1 MKDTL
6 IIVPTFNEIDNIE
19 LLLAAIFNRYP
30 EIHVLVVDDNSPDRT
45 AEKVNYCITNKFPK
59 QLFLLKRLNKQGL
72 GSAYIEGF
80 KWSLKGSYKYIFEM
94 DADFSHSPKD
104 LEQIYKACSED
115 QIDLAIGSRYKG
127 GINVVNWPLSRILLS
142 YLASWYVRLLTNM
155 PIKDPTAGFVC
166 YKRSVL
172 ESIDLDRVKF
182 VGYAFQIEMKYKAY
196 NKKFKIKE
204 IPIIFTD
211 RARGVSKLTK
221 GIIMEA
227 VIGVIRMRF
236 QQILGKL

>member
-19 LLLAAIFNRYP
+19 LLLTAIFNRYQ
-30 EIHVLVVDDNSPDRT
+30 EVHVLVVDDNSPDGT
-45 AEKVNYCITNKFPK
+45 AEKVSCITNKFPK
-59 QLFLLKRLNKQGL
+59 QLFLLKRPNKQGL

-142 YLASWYVRLLTNM
+142 YLASCYVRLITNM

-172 ESIDLDRVKF
+172 ESIDLDLVKF

-221 GIIMEA
+221 SIIMEA

>member
-30 EIHVLVVDDNSPDRT
+30 EVHVLVVDDNSPDGT
-45 AEKVNYCITNKFPK
+45 AEKVGCITNKFPK

>member
-19 LLLAAIFNRYP
+19 SLLADIFNRYP
-30 EIHVLVVDDNSPDRT
+30 EVHVLVVDDNSPDRT

>member
-19 LLLAAIFNRYP
+19 LLLASIFNRYQ
-30 EIHVLVVDDNSPDRT
+30 EVHVLVVDDNSPDRT
-45 AEKVNYCITNKFPK
+45 AEKVNCITNKFPK

-172 ESIDLDRVKF
+172 ESINLDRVKF

>member
-1 MKDTL
+1 
-6 IIVPTFNEIDNIE
+6 
-19 LLLAAIFNRYP
+19 
-30 EIHVLVVDDNSPDRT
+30 
-45 AEKVNYCITNKFPK
+45 
-59 QLFLLKRLNKQGL
+59 
-72 GSAYIEGF
+72 
-80 KWSLKGSYKYIFEM
+80 
-94 DADFSHSPKD
+94 
-104 LEQIYKACSED
+104 
-115 QIDLAIGSRYKG
+115 
-127 GINVVNWPLSRILLS
+127 
-142 YLASWYVRLLTNM
+142 M

-166 YKRSVL
+166 YKRIVL

-196 NKKFKIKE
+196 SKKFKIKE

-211 RARGVSKLTK
+211 RSRGVSKLTK

>member
-19 LLLAAIFNRYP
+19 LLLAAIFNRYQ
-30 EIHVLVVDDNSPDRT
+30 EVHVLVVDDNSPDGT
-45 AEKVNYCITNKFPK
+45 AKRVSCITNKFPK

-115 QIDLAIGSRYKG
+115 QVDLAIGSRYKG

-166 YKRSVL
+166 YKRIVL

-236 QQILGKL
+236 QQIIGKL

>member
-1 MKDTL
+1 
-6 IIVPTFNEIDNIE
+6 
-19 LLLAAIFNRYP
+19 
-30 EIHVLVVDDNSPDRT
+30 
-45 AEKVNYCITNKFPK
+45 
-59 QLFLLKRLNKQGL
+59 
-72 GSAYIEGF
+72 
-80 KWSLKGSYKYIFEM
+80 
-94 DADFSHSPKD
+94 
-104 LEQIYKACSED
+104 
-115 QIDLAIGSRYKG
+115 
-127 GINVVNWPLSRILLS
+127 
-142 YLASWYVRLLTNM
+142 M

-172 ESIDLDRVKF
+172 ESINLDRVKF

>member
-19 LLLAAIFNRYP
+19 SLLADIFNRYP
-30 EIHVLVVDDNSPDRT
+30 EVHVLVVDDNSPDRT
-45 AEKVNYCITNKFPK
+45 AEKVNCITNKFPK

>member
-19 LLLAAIFNRYP
+19 LLLTAIFNRYQ
-30 EIHVLVVDDNSPDRT
+30 EVHVLVVDDNSPDGT
-45 AEKVNYCITNKFPK
+45 AKRVSCIKNKFPK

-166 YKRSVL
+166 YKRIVL

-211 RARGVSKLTK
+211 RSRGVSKLTK

>member
-19 LLLAAIFNRYP
+19 SLLADIFKRYP
-30 EIHVLVVDDNSPDRT
+30 EVHVLVVDDNSPDRT
-45 AEKVNYCITNKFPK
+45 AEKVNCITNKFPK

-172 ESIDLDRVKF
+172 ESINLDRVKF

>member
-19 LLLAAIFNRYP
+19 LLLAAIFNRYH
-30 EIHVLVVDDNSPDRT
+30 EVHVLVVDDNSPDRT

-115 QIDLAIGSRYKG
+115 QVDLAIGSRYKG

-172 ESIDLDRVKF
+172 ESINLDRVKF

>member
-1 MKDTL
+1 MQDTL

-19 LLLAAIFNRYP
+19 LLLVDIFNRYK
-30 EIHVLVVDDNSPDRT
+30 EVHVLVVDDNSPDGT
-45 AEKVNYCITNKFPK
+45 AEKVSFMANKFPK
-59 QLFLLKRLNKQGL
+59 RLFLLKRLDKQGL

-104 LEQIYKACSED
+104 LEQIYMACSED
-115 QIDLAIGSRYKG
+115 LIDLAIGSRYKG

-166 YKRSVL
+166 YKRIVL

-227 VIGVIRMRF
+227 VTGVISMRF
-236 QQILGKL
+236 QQILGKF

>member
-19 LLLAAIFNRYP
+19 SLLADIFNRYP
-30 EIHVLVVDDNSPDRT
+30 EVHVLVVDDNSPDRT
-45 AEKVNYCITNKFPK
+45 AEKVNCITNKFPK

-172 ESIDLDRVKF
+172 ESINLDRVKF

>member
-19 LLLAAIFNRYP
+19 SLLADIFNRYP
-30 EIHVLVVDDNSPDRT
+30 EVHVLVVDDNSPDRT

-127 GINVVNWPLSRILLS
+127 GINVVNWPPSRILLS

>member
-19 LLLAAIFNRYP
+19 LLLVAIFNRYQ
-30 EIHVLVVDDNSPDRT
+30 EVHVLVVDDNSPDGT
-45 AEKVNYCITNKFPK
+45 AEKVSSITNKFPK
-59 QLFLLKRLNKQGL
+59 QLFLLKRPNKQGL

-80 KWSLKGSYKYIFEM
+80 KWSLKSSYKYIFEM

-142 YLASWYVRLLTNM
+142 YLASWYVRLITNM

-172 ESIDLDRVKF
+172 ESIDLDLVKF

-221 GIIMEA
+221 SIIMEA
-227 VIGVIRMRF
+227 VIGVVRMRF

>member
-19 LLLAAIFNRYP
+19 LLLAAIFNRYQ
-30 EIHVLVVDDNSPDRT
+30 EVHVLVVDDNSPDGT
-45 AEKVNYCITNKFPK
+45 AEKVSCIRNKFPK

-166 YKRSVL
+166 YKRRVL
-172 ESIDLDRVKF
+172 ESINLDRVKF

>member
-19 LLLAAIFNRYP
+19 SLLADIFKRYP
-30 EIHVLVVDDNSPDRT
+30 EVHVLVVDDNSPDRT
-45 AEKVNYCITNKFPK
+45 AEKVNCITNKFPK